1 MSEGGR
7 VRRRRVA
14 REGCLAVTVAVVVA
28 VVSFS
33 LSGQHAVLLGDS
45 STNKIGVD
53 TLKSKRLRL

>member
-1 MSEGGR
+1 MEGGR
-7 VRRRRVA
+7 VA
-14 REGCLAVTVAVVVA
+14 SLSLSLSLSF
-28 VVSFS
+28 SFS